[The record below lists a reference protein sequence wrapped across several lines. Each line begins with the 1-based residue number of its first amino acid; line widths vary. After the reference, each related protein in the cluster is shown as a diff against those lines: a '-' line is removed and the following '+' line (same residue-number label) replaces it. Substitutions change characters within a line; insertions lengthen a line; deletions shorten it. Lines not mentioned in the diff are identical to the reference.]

1 MMFFVCIAG
10 LQRAAGRVHLTNPA
24 INLANSAVCTTF
36 DGHIS
41 MRQALCKMLLI
52 CKNTKK
58 QRKVLILGTIIK
70 HIFKA
75 ALPFVLGICILWWM
89 YRDTNWND
97 FTDYVV
103 HRMNWWWMAL
113 SLVFG
118 VLAQQVRAWRWKLA
132 LAPLGEHPRRRV
144 CENAIFLSYAS
155 SLFIPRIGEVA
166 RCGTLKKYDGVPFA
180 KALGTVVT
188 ERFIDCLVILLLTAC
203 AFLSQLADVLHFLK
217 QTGTDFGSSFVRYT
231 GTGYIVAAVCIVA
244 VVLSVFVAFR
254 RFSIFSRGKNA
265 VRNLWAGITSLRGV
279 NNFPLYIFFSL
290 AVWGCYFLHF
300 YTAFFCFDFTSTI
313 GPAQA
318 FLIFCIGTFAVLVPT
333 PNGAG
338 PWHFAVKTMLVL
350 YGVAEAPAI
359 MFALVVHTIQ
369 TFEVVLLGAFAW
381 VDLSYRK
388 QHK

>member
-144 CENAIFLSYAS
+144 CENA
-155 SLFIPRIGEVA
+155 
-166 RCGTLKKYDGVPFA
+166 

-244 VVLSVFVAFR
+244 VVLSVFFAFR